1 MSSLL
6 NAKMSFEIA
15 ALIVSWL
22 AIALLTFVVGN
33 LLVRLQR
40 LEQAIPT
47 AQAKK
52 PYGHLLGK
60 QLRELLGE
68 SLALAQP
75 RAIFFLSSTCKSC
88 DSLLGAIR
96 AQGWDVPVAL
106 VWTDGAPVSAM
117 PFPSNVTALKDG
129 ARISAELGIRV
140 TPFAVVANAD
150 GQVIK
155 AGPINNLKS
164 IGNLVAEP
172 ANFQLNSLNNNY
184 LKEVSG

>member
-40 LEQAIPT
+40 LEQAIPA

-68 SLALAQP
+68 SLALPQTQ
-75 RAIFFLSSTCKSC
+75 AIFFLSSTCKSC
-88 DSLLGAIR
+88 AGLLDAIR
-96 AQGWDVPVAL
+96 AQAWDAPVAL
-106 VWTDGAPVSAM
+106 AWTDGDPASAT

-129 ARISAELGIRV
+129 ARISAELGVRV

-164 IGNLVAEP
+164 LGNLLAEP
-172 ANFQLNSLNNNY
+172 ANFQIKSLNNSY